1 MNNINYKTIDER
13 KKEANEIIE
22 SLNNLE
28 LTIKYEPIMKL
39 FVQLKLFIKEGN
51 KIKISILFP
60 MIQRRIKGELL
71 PGIREKSWIKLEIEK

>member
-1 MNNINYKTIDER
+1 MNNINYKTIEER
-13 KKEANEIIE
+13 KKEVNEIIE

-51 KIKISILFP
+51 KIKISIPFP